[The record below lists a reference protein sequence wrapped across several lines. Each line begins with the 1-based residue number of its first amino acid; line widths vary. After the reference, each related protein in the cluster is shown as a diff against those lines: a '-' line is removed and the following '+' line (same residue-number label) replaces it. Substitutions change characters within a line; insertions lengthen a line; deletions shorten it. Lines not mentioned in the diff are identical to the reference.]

1 MEKWQQFKSY
11 NLRDVETE
19 MGIQAKL
26 SRFPISDKTW
36 DEYHVSEEIN
46 DRGIG
51 VDMVLVKEAI
61 EIDRKSREHLTAKM
75 QDMTNLDNPNS
86 VQQMKMWLS
95 DNGMEMESLGKK
107 EVAAAIKT
115 APQDITDVR
124 CSDAGRN
131 GNFLWQD

>member
-1 MEKWQQFKSY
+1 M
-11 NLRDVETE
+11 
-19 MGIQAKL
+19 
-26 SRFPISDKTW
+26 
-36 DEYHVSEEIN
+36 SEEIN

-107 EVAAAIKT
+107 EVAAAINGT
-115 APQDITDVR
+115 TGYYR
-124 CSDAGRN
+124 CAVPPSAAC
-131 GNFLWQD
+131 QEQC

>member
-1 MEKWQQFKSY
+1 M
-11 NLRDVETE
+11 
-19 MGIQAKL
+19 
-26 SRFPISDKTW
+26 
-36 DEYHVSEEIN
+36 SEEIN

-61 EIDRKSREHLTAKM
+61 EIDSISRDHLTSKM

-107 EVAAAIKT
+107 EVALPIYTAATLFSIVRTDWCICLRSTARTAVPCLPIKR
-115 APQDITDVR
+115 I
-124 CSDAGRN
+124 
-131 GNFLWQD
+131 